1 MPAEPQ
7 RDDIDASLSDLDTA
21 AREPFVEKVL
31 VACTEDWFT
40 LSHFRPLLRRLR
52 RISRDVVVVT
62 RSSGR
67 MAEIERLG
75 CRTVALDYGR
85 SSMNPLRETR
95 TVRRLA
101 RILGDEAPDVV
112 HLIAMKPIVL
122 GGLAIGLERPRHT
135 VIHMTG
141 LGFLAISDSL
151 KARAARLAA
160 LRVMRAV
167 LRRQE
172 NWLLVENPEDLAFLR
187 DGGVDAGAR
196 VTMLGGAGI
205 DPETFAPPADLLANT
220 VPIAAY
226 VARMIRPKG
235 VDVLMDAADLVSQRG
250 IALTIEL
257 HGDTDDDNPEAVPAK
272 TLARWANG
280 TDRRFMGFTKDVA
293 AVWRHADIFVLP
305 ARSREG
311 MPRALLEAASCARA
325 IVVTDVPGCRHFV
338 RDGAEGLVVP
348 PGDAAALADALEKL
362 ARDRDLRERL
372 GRAAR
377 ERVLSGYTEAHV
389 EASIEQ
395 AYRAMLDRT
404 GSFKTRSHRA
414 GAT

>member
-1 MPAEPQ
+1 VPAEPQ
-7 RDDIDASLSDLDTA
+7 SDETDPSLSDPNVSVRRPLTQ
-21 AREPFVEKVL
+21 KVL

-40 LSHFRPLLRRLR
+40 LSHFKPLLRRLR
-52 RISRDVVVVT
+52 RIGRDVIVVT

-75 CRTVALDYGR
+75 CRTIALDYGR

-95 TVRRLA
+95 TARRLA
-101 RILGDEAPDVV
+101 RILADEAPDVV

-122 GGLAIGLERPRHT
+122 GGIATSLERPRHT

-141 LGFLAISDSL
+141 LGFLAISNSV

-160 LRVMRAV
+160 LRIMRTV
-167 LRRQE
+167 LRRPE

-205 DPETFAPPADLLANT
+205 DPEIFTPPPDLANA

-235 VDVLMDAADLVSQRG
+235 VDVLMDAADRLSRKDV
-250 IALTIEL
+250 ALAIEL
-257 HGDTDDDNPEAVPAK
+257 HGDTDDGNPEAVPAE

-280 TDRRFMGFTKDVA
+280 GDRRFMGFTKDVA
-293 AVWRHADIFVLP
+293 AIWRHADIFVLP

-325 IVVTDVPGCRHFV
+325 IIVTNVPGCRHFV
-338 RDGAEGLVVP
+338 RDGVEGLVVP
-348 PGDAAALADALEKL
+348 PGDAAALADALETL

-389 EASIEQ
+389 EAGIEQ
-395 AYRAMLDRT
+395 AYTAMLNRT
-404 GSFKTRSHRA
+404 GPS
-414 GAT
+414 

>member
-1 MPAEPQ
+1 VEAEPYRDTTDAGRPASGDQPAEPLF
-7 RDDIDASLSDLDTA
+7 R
-21 AREPFVEKVL
+21 KVL

-40 LSHFRPLLRRLR
+40 LSHFKPLLRCLR
-52 RISRDVVVVT
+52 RIGGDVVVVA

-67 MAEIERLG
+67 MSEIERLG

-85 SSMNPLRETR
+85 SSMNPMSEAR
-95 TVRRLA
+95 TVNRLA
-101 RILGDEAPDVV
+101 RILRDEAPDVV

-122 GGLAIGLERPRHT
+122 GGLATHLVRPRHT

-167 LRRQE
+167 LRRRE

-187 DGGVDAGAR
+187 DGGVDAAER

-205 DPETFAPPADLLANT
+205 DPDAFAPPTDLANAP
-220 VPIAAY
+220 PIAAY

-235 VDVLMDAADLVSQRG
+235 VDVLMEAAEILSRKSVPL
-250 IALTIEL
+250 AIEL
-257 HGDTDDDNPEAVPAK
+257 HGDTDDGNPEAVPAE

-280 TDRRFMGFTKDVA
+280 ADRRFMGFTEDVA
-293 AVWRHADIFVLP
+293 AVWRRADIFVLP

-311 MPRALLEAASCARA
+311 MPRALLEAASCGRA

-338 RDGAEGLVVP
+338 RDGVEGLVVP
-348 PGDAAALADALEKL
+348 PGDAPALADALETL
-362 ARDRDLRERL
+362 ARDPVLRERL
-372 GRAAR
+372 GRSAR
-377 ERVLSGYTEAHV
+377 DRVLSGYTEAHV
-389 EASIEQ
+389 EAGIEQ
-395 AYRAMLDRT
+395 TYRAMLNRT
-404 GSFKTRSHRA
+404 VMR
-414 GAT
+414 